1 MNIRPMI
8 EADLD
13 AVQTIAAALP
23 TAPQW
28 SRPAYAAALDAAATP
43 RRIAIVAEADGSVA
57 GFAVACLIAGEGE
70 IETIAVAAGAQRQ
83 GIGVLLLGVLLQ
95 ELAARGASTAI
106 LEVRQSNRAAA
117 GLYAR
122 AGFREAGRRPRYYR
136 DPAEDAVLMRLEIK
150 ENKHF

>member
-43 RRIAIVAEADGSVA
+43 RRIAIVAEANGSVA

-70 IETIAVAAGAQRQ
+70 IETIAVAAGAQR
-83 GIGVLLLGVLLQ
+83 LLGVLLQ
-95 ELAARGASTAI
+95 ELAARGASAAI

-122 AGFREAGRRPRYYR
+122 SGFREAGRRPGYYR